1 MTKRHIRFIQRARE
15 LVGELFTS
23 LMGMLFAPEELHAS
37 FKRQANN
44 KAPGV
49 DGERKADYAVGLDER
64 VADLSNRLRRLGY
77 RPKPARRTYVP
88 KANGGRRPLGAPSF
102 EDRIVQDRLSQI
114 LARGV

>member
-1 MTKRHIRFIQRARE
+1 MTKRHIRFIERARE
-15 LVGELFTS
+15 LVGERFTS
-23 LMGMLFAPEELHAS
+23 LMGMLFAPDELRAS
-37 FKRQANN
+37 FERQGKN

-49 DGERKADYAVGLDER
+49 DGVRKADYALGLDER
-64 VADLSNRLRRLGY
+64 IADLSKRLRRLGY

-88 KANGGRRPLGAPSF
+88 KASGGRRPLGIPSF